1 MLENIMHNLISFNE
15 LAFWHE
21 FEDET
26 KEDMNRA
33 ITDYF
38 ECLTECNDDTQ
49 TCRRVCRS
57 ILTDR
62 DRDKQMVTC

>member
-1 MLENIMHNLISFNE
+1 MHNLISFNE

-33 ITDYF
+33 IADYF